1 MRLSLQFAKITV
13 FVSITAMF
21 LLIYQ
26 FKSDL
31 VYYNFNLNGRLGS
44 SENNLKYILLW
55 TYPKDEPLVSIG
67 FKQSEF
73 ITRNCSYTNCFVT
86 ANRNYLF
93 DYSKFHAIVFT
104 IPQAK
109 TYSLSEFPRH
119 RSPDQKYVACSTESS
134 HYYPICSNR
143 LDNYFNWTWSYR
155 LDSECR
161 FGYIIVR
168 DIHGNVIGPNK
179 TMHWMKVE
187 DMKNVSSEL
196 KNSLQSKTIAAAW
209 FASNCF
215 SKSKRELFVQNL
227 RNELNKYNHSIV
239 VYGVCGN
246 KTLCPRRNNKRC
258 LEIIKQTY
266 YFYLAFENSFSEDY
280 VTEKLLIALKNNAIP
295 VVYGGANYTRFMPD
309 GMYLNARTLGPK
321 QLALQ
326 MDSLIKNPDKY
337 ADYFRWKN
345 HYSYHINHESPET
358 DNVCSFCK
366 LLNDEKKFSE
376 KSVVKNF
383 RTWWDF
389 PKFC

>member
-67 FKQSEF
+67 FKQ
-73 ITRNCSYTNCFVT
+73 T
-86 ANRNYLF
+86 
-93 DYSKFHAIVFT
+93 
-104 IPQAK
+104 
-109 TYSLSEFPRH
+109 
-119 RSPDQKYVACSTESS
+119 
-134 HYYPICSNR
+134 
-143 LDNYFNWTWSYR
+143 
-155 LDSECR
+155 
-161 FGYIIVR
+161 
-168 DIHGNVIGPNK
+168 
-179 TMHWMKVE
+179 
-187 DMKNVSSEL
+187 
-196 KNSLQSKTIAAAW
+196 
-209 FASNCF
+209 
-215 SKSKRELFVQNL
+215 
-227 RNELNKYNHSIV
+227 
-239 VYGVCGN
+239 
-246 KTLCPRRNNKRC
+246 
-258 LEIIKQTY
+258 
-266 YFYLAFENSFSEDY
+266 FENSFSEDY